1 MSKKI
6 QILLIVFATLLFS
19 NCKKYNDGGN
29 AINAKHHLF
38 ANGGV
43 WFIDKYEVNGADSTI
58 CLSSNRELNKNELRL
73 VFKHP
78 IKTGPESSPY
88 ATVSTKDY
96 LAQFCFS
103 HLKSTL
109 QFYSQSYNCIS
120 ISQGNTRKFV
130 FFPES
135 KPGLWDIIKL
145 TKDELILGCK
155 TSRNNYLIQL
165 NKS

>member
-58 CLSSNRELNKNELRL
+58 CLSSVRELNKNELKFI
-73 VFKHP
+73 FKRP
-78 IKTGPESSPY
+78 IKFGPESSAC

-96 LAQFCFS
+96 VAQFSFS
-103 HLKSTL
+103 RLKSNL
-109 QFYSQSYNCIS
+109 QFYSQSFNCIS
-120 ISQGNTRKFV
+120 NSAGHSRKFI

-135 KPGLWDIIKL
+135 KAGLWEIIKL

-155 TSRNNYLIQL
+155 TSRNTYLIQL